1 MKKVILIRYG
11 EIGLKGLNKGYFIDT
26 LIRNIKNSLW
36 AVKNKKLE
44 KIQGRFLLEV
54 EEEDLDLVIHRLRQ
68 IFGIASISVAT
79 VVDKNMEDIKE
90 VCSRLAEGK
99 MLEGLTTFK
108 VQARRSDKG
117 FPLNSPQI
125 NGEIG
130 GHLLDQFQNLTVD
143 VHRPQFQILIE
154 IREKAYVYTDL
165 LPGKNGLPV
174 GTGGKAALLISGGID
189 SPVAGYM
196 IASRGVE
203 IIGVHFHSY
212 PYTSDRA
219 REKVITLMEKVAVYA
234 GKITLFVVPF
244 TQIQLAIGEHC
255 DEKYSTLIMRRYMM
269 KIATLIGKEQGAGAL
284 ITGESIGQVASQ
296 TMESLLVTNAATDLP
311 VFRPVIG
318 MDKHAIIR
326 IAEEIDTFET
336 SILPYEDCCTI
347 FVPKHPQT
355 KPKLEHVLKQ
365 ETYLEGIDDMIQ
377 TAIADAERLEIYPT
391 KRASIT
397 S

>member
-1 MKKVILIRYG
+1 MKRVILIRYG
-11 EIGLKGLNKGYFIDT
+11 EIGLKGLNKGFFIDT
-26 LIRNIKNSLW
+26 LIRNIKSSMRSIN
-36 AVKNKKLE
+36 NKKLE
-44 KIQGRFLLEV
+44 KIQGRFLLQV
-54 EEEDLDLVIHRLRQ
+54 EEEDLEFAIHRLLQ

-79 VVDKNMEDIKE
+79 VIDKDLEAIKE
-90 VCSRLAEGK
+90 ASAVLVEEKIQQGQ
-99 MLEGLTTFK
+99 TTFK
-108 VQARRSDKG
+108 VQARRGDKS
-117 FPLNSPQI
+117 FPMTSPEL
-125 NGEIG
+125 NGELG
-130 GHLLDQFQNLTVD
+130 GYLLKRFDALSVD
-143 VHRPQFQILIE
+143 VHQPQFQIYVE
-154 IREKAYVYTDL
+154 IREKAYVYTDI

-174 GTGGKAALLISGGID
+174 GTGGKAALLVSGGID

-203 IIGVHFHSY
+203 VMGVHFHSY

-219 REKVITLMEKVAVYA
+219 KEKVIKLMEKVAVYA

-244 TQIQLAIGEHC
+244 TEIQLAIGEFC

-269 KIATLIGKEQGAGAL
+269 KIATRIGKQNGASAL

-296 TMESLLVTNAATDLP
+296 TLESLMVTNAATDLP

-355 KPKLEHVLKQ
+355 KPKMEHVLKQ
-365 ETYLEGIDDMIQ
+365 ESYMEGIEEMMER
-377 TAIADAERLEIYPT
+377 AIAESERLEVYPT
-391 KRASIT
+391 
-397 S
+397 